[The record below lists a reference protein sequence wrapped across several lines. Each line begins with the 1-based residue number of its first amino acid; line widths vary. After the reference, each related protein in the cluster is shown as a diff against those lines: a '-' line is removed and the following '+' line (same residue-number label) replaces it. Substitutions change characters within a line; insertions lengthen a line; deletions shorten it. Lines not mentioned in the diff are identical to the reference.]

1 MRQTKAIIYETLHVE
16 LDEKKK
22 KSFIKAINEK
32 YYIYLELLEQ

>member
-1 MRQTKAIIYETLHVE
+1 MK

-32 YYIYLELLEQ
+32 YYIYLEILLEQ